1 MDASVL
7 GAAGGVI
14 ATATLWWIT
23 RRIAS
28 LRASWRAKYRTR
40 RALASERDAE
50 PLLRDLG
57 FSVVERQA
65 RRHYQLLRDG
75 EPFEVELRADFVLR
89 GRGRRW
95 VADVKTGAAA
105 PRLTTQATRR
115 QLLEYRVAYEVD
127 GVLLVDM
134 AEGLVHTID
143 FDLPR
148 GAPRGGV
155 IWSFGAGVLAGLLL
169 AGGIAG
175 GLWGWLG
182 SWLAR

>member
-14 ATATLWWIT
+14 ATATLWWMT
-23 RRIAS
+23 RRLAS
-28 LRASWRAKYRTR
+28 LRSSWRAKHRTR
-40 RALASERDAE
+40 RALSREREAE
-50 PLLRDLG
+50 PLLAELG
-57 FSVVERQA
+57 FAVVERQA

-75 EPFEVELRADFVLR
+75 EPFEVELRADLVVH

-95 VADVKTGAAA
+95 VADVKTGAEA

-134 AEGLVHTID
+134 EEGVVHTVD
-143 FDLPR
+143 FDLPS
-148 GAPRGGV
+148 GATGGRSNRV
-155 IWSFGAGVLAGLLL
+155 WAFVAGVAAGAGLASWLG
-169 AGGIAG
+169 
-175 GLWGWLG
+175 GWLA
-182 SWLAR
+182 S